1 MHADSTHVVE
11 DGDAG
16 AGSPFQEALAFQNRS
31 PSQNILATLSMRLNT
46 QCKSLTRYVLATHF
60 FVLVA
65 FSSFLD
71 TRWDYFDKES
81 SQRPFKVVQ
90 RQKPPQFCTIL
101 IFCTHAR
108 SVWLRIALGD
118 HCPEDYVTTEV
129 LAVKKLSSM
138 ERGRNIS
145 QTVDF
150 PALCLTGSI
159 CLVTWKCFFTHTRFM
174 TTEEGILVG
183 LAKLYSLFPM

>member
-1 MHADSTHVVE
+1 MRADSTHVVE
-11 DGDAG
+11 DGEAG

-31 PSQNILATLSMRLNT
+31 PSQNISANLSMRLNT
-46 QCKSLTRYVLATHF
+46 QSKSLTRYVLATYF

-65 FSSFLD
+65 FLSFLD
-71 TRWDYFDKES
+71 TRWDYFAKES
-81 SQRPFKVVQ
+81 SQRPFKAVQ
-90 RQKPPQFCTIL
+90 RQKPPRFCTIL

-108 SVWLRIALGD
+108 SMWLRIALD
-118 HCPEDYVTTEV
+118 HCPEDDVTTKV

-138 ERGRNIS
+138 ERGRNVS

-150 PALCLTGSI
+150 PDLCLKGSI
-159 CLVTWKCFFTHTRFM
+159 CLVTWKCFFTQTRLM